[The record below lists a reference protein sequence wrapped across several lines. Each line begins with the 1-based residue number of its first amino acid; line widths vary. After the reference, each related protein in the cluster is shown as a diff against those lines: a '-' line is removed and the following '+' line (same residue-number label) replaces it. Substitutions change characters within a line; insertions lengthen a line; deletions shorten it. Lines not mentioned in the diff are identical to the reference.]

1 MADDILSGANR
12 LFSVRTPPNQ
22 THGIK
27 TLQEKTMLEDF
38 NFRVILEYMP
48 LYLQCFLATLWLSAL
63 SLVGA
68 ILVGIIAC
76 AMRLSQS
83 KTLSRTAGVYIE
95 SIRSTPLLVQLY
107 FFYFGL
113 PSLGVMVPEWVTGV
127 FALTL
132 NSGAYYAEIIRAGIQ
147 GIAFGQIEAGIASG
161 LNYFQRMRYIIL
173 PQALGM
179 TIRPMLGQ
187 AIVLVKDSSLLS
199 LISIMELTRAGQLLT
214 SNRFM
219 PTEGFLT
226 TAAFYLIL
234 YYLLKTFSRWSGKRL
249 IFMEAH

>member
-1 MADDILSGANR
+1 
-12 LFSVRTPPNQ
+12 
-22 THGIK
+22 
-27 TLQEKTMLEDF
+27 MLEAF

-48 LYLQCFLATLWLSAL
+48 LYMQCFSATLWLSTL
-63 SLVGA
+63 SLLGA
-68 ILVGIIAC
+68 ILVGIISC

-83 KTLSRTAGVYIE
+83 RMVSSMAGIYIE
-95 SIRSTPLLVQLY
+95 SIRSTPLLAQLY

-113 PSLGVMVPEWVTGV
+113 PSLGIMLPEWITGV
-127 FALTL
+127 IALTL

-147 GIAFGQIEAGIASG
+147 AIPYGQIEAGIASG
-161 LNYFQRMRYIIL
+161 LSYFQRMRYIIL

-199 LISIMELTRAGQLLT
+199 LISIVELTRAGQTLT
-214 SNRFM
+214 SERFM

-226 TAAFYLIL
+226 TAAFYLII
-234 YYLLKTFSRWSGKRL
+234 YYMLKGFSNWSEKRL
-249 IFMEAH
+249 IFREAH

>member
-1 MADDILSGANR
+1 
-12 LFSVRTPPNQ
+12 
-22 THGIK
+22 
-27 TLQEKTMLEDF
+27 
-38 NFRVILEYMP
+38 MP
-48 LYLQCFLATLWLSAL
+48 LYMQCFLATLWLSVL
-63 SLVGA
+63 SLIGA

-83 KTLSRTAGVYIE
+83 RAISRTAGVYIE

-113 PSLGVMVPEWVTGV
+113 PTLGIMLPEWVTGV
-127 FALTL
+127 IALAL
-132 NSGAYYAEIIRAGIQ
+132 NSGAYYAEIIRSGIQ
-147 GIAFGQIEAGIASG
+147 AIDSGQIEAGIASG
-161 LNYFQRMRYIIL
+161 LSYFQRMRYIIL

-199 LISIMELTRAGQLLT
+199 LISIVELTRAGQLLT
-214 SNRFM
+214 SDRFM
-219 PTEGFLT
+219 PAEGFLT

-234 YYLLKTFSRWSGKRL
+234 YYMLKAFSGWAEKRL
-249 IFMEAH
+249 IFREAY

>member
-1 MADDILSGANR
+1 
-12 LFSVRTPPNQ
+12 
-22 THGIK
+22 
-27 TLQEKTMLEDF
+27 MLEAF

-63 SLVGA
+63 SLIGA
-68 ILVGIIAC
+68 ILVGILAC
-76 AMRLSQS
+76 SMRLSNS
-83 KTLSRTAGVYIE
+83 KAISRIAGIYIE

-113 PSLGVMVPEWVTGV
+113 PSMGIMLPEWVTGV
-127 FALTL
+127 IALTL

-147 GIAFGQIEAGIASG
+147 AIAFGQIEAGIASG

-214 SNRFM
+214 SDRFM
-219 PTEGFLT
+219 PAEGFLT
-226 TAAFYLIL
+226 TAAFYLLI
-234 YYLLKTFSRWSGKRL
+234 YYLLKTFSGWSEKRL
-249 IFMEAH
+249 IFREAH

>member
-1 MADDILSGANR
+1 
-12 LFSVRTPPNQ
+12 
-22 THGIK
+22 
-27 TLQEKTMLEDF
+27 MLEAF
-38 NFRVILEYMP
+38 NFRIILDYMP
-48 LYLQCFLATLWLSAL
+48 LYLQCFLATLWMSGLAL
-63 SLVGA
+63 IGA

-76 AMRLSQS
+76 AMRLSQLR
-83 KTLSRTAGVYIE
+83 KLTVPAGIYIE

-113 PSLGVMVPEWVTGV
+113 PTLGIMLPEWVTGV
-127 FALTL
+127 VALTL
-132 NSGAYYAEIIRAGIQ
+132 NSGAYYAEIIRSGIQ
-147 GIAFGQIEAGIASG
+147 AIHSGQTEAGIASG
-161 LNYFQRMRYIIL
+161 MNYFQRMRYIIL

-214 SNRFM
+214 SDRFM
-219 PTEGFLT
+219 PAEGFLT

-234 YYLLKTFSRWSGKRL
+234 YYMLKSLSNWSEKRL
-249 IFMEAH
+249 IFREAH

>member
-1 MADDILSGANR
+1 
-12 LFSVRTPPNQ
+12 
-22 THGIK
+22 
-27 TLQEKTMLEDF
+27 MLETF

-48 LYLQCFLATLWLSAL
+48 LYGQCFLATLWLSAL
-63 SLVGA
+63 SLLGA

-83 KTLSRTAGVYIE
+83 RIMTGVAGVYIE

-113 PSLGVMVPEWVTGV
+113 PTLGVMLPEWVTGV
-127 FALTL
+127 MALTL
-132 NSGAYYAEIIRAGIQ
+132 NSGAYYAEIIRSGIQ
-147 GIAFGQIEAGIASG
+147 AIHTGQIEAGIASG
-161 LNYFQRMRYIIL
+161 LSYFQRMRYIIL

-199 LISIMELTRAGQLLT
+199 LISIMELTRAGQMLT
-214 SNRFM
+214 SDRFM
-219 PTEGFLT
+219 PAEGFLT

-234 YYLLKTFSRWSGKRL
+234 YYMLKAFSGWAEKRL
-249 IFMEAH
+249 IFREAY